1 MGASS
6 LVDCHAI
13 VIRDRV
19 PVLMVVSADE
29 GGGVLLL
36 VPEVQQPPLDRLL
49 AMVEAQGGLFKPL
62 GLFRYDPLLANTGI
76 RVCPHCGHLWI
87 IKLDGLET
95 PPPRCERCQQPL
107 RSRA

>member
-6 LVDCHAI
+6 LVDSHAI

-19 PVLMVVSADE
+19 PVLMVVAADE
-29 GGGVLLL
+29 EGGILL
-36 VPEVQQPPLDRLL
+36 VPEAEQPPLDRLL

-62 GLFRYDPLLANTGI
+62 GLFRCDPLLANAGI
-76 RVCPHCGHLWI
+76 RGCSHCGHVWI
-87 IKLDGLET
+87 IKQGGPEN
-95 PPPRCERCQQPL
+95 PPLRCERCQQPL